1 MKPAFFILLLLQTGV
16 AYGQVTRYRFK
27 VRFEDYN
34 PLKNSVI
41 IVNNQRLGTDDN
53 GVVDVDI
60 PVQLD
65 RAYVES
71 PNTTSY
77 TIKYPPNAQ
86 VSLPKNASEEIVI
99 FIARPSLRSA
109 AITREDLKKMQE
121 SILDYEKS
129 SDAKLVRTIE
139 ASSRRM
145 YDSVL
150 NLLRGRHRDEEK
162 IRQGRLAF
170 YPLVSEALN
179 HFLNEA
185 RDLRDAFAAMATS
198 LTKKEAYDQFG
209 RDVYS
214 YNEIYELLNTNKNT
228 YEQAIATYWNSREL
242 GYRFSNLMDYT
253 LEEIHKPYILEMNDQ
268 FRDRMYAFA
277 SESNRNRKKE
287 LQQALERDMA
297 EHASA
302 LGRRLN
308 SLGERI
314 AAFLAVLH
322 NAEITASTNQP

>member
-121 SILDYEKS
+121 SILDYEK
-129 SDAKLVRTIE
+129 
-139 ASSRRM
+139 
-145 YDSVL
+145 
-150 NLLRGRHRDEEK
+150 
-162 IRQGRLAF
+162 
-170 YPLVSEALN
+170 
-179 HFLNEA
+179 
-185 RDLRDAFAAMATS
+185 
-198 LTKKEAYDQFG
+198 
-209 RDVYS
+209 
-214 YNEIYELLNTNKNT
+214 
-228 YEQAIATYWNSREL
+228 
-242 GYRFSNLMDYT
+242 
-253 LEEIHKPYILEMNDQ
+253 
-268 FRDRMYAFA
+268 
-277 SESNRNRKKE
+277 
-287 LQQALERDMA
+287 
-297 EHASA
+297 
-302 LGRRLN
+302 
-308 SLGERI
+308 
-314 AAFLAVLH
+314 
-322 NAEITASTNQP
+322 